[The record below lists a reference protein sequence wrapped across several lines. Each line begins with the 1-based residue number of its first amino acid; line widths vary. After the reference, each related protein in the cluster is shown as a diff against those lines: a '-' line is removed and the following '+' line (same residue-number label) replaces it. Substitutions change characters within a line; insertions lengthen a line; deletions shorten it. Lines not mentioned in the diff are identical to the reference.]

1 MKLPITITQQG
12 LQALVDAEAGTT
24 NKVTIAELG
33 LSNTT
38 FIMAPTL
45 TDLPGEFKRISS
57 VAGESVSET
66 VVHLVATDDLP
77 ETYVVQGVGL
87 FLDNGVLFG
96 VYSQKPEDG
105 PLFEKSE
112 AATFLFA
119 VDITFSAGQAA
130 FIQFGDANF
139 IYPPASETVKGVAYL
154 ATQDEVNA
162 GTEPEKIV
170 TPKTLA
176 GKLGALAYIPIAQ
189 KGAANGVATLDA
201 TGKVPPSQLP
211 AVDSIDTYTV
221 ASQAEMLALPAGP
234 GDFALRTDLN
244 KTYVLRAAPATT
256 LSNWAEFL
264 SPGAPVR
271 SVQGRIGDVVISNDD
286 VGAPPKARAI
296 TGGGLVQGGGD
307 LNADRVL
314 QVLIATAAEALAGAR
329 NDVALTPASLAQI
342 LASLAG
348 KVALGRRIDTAGL
361 AQGGGDLNAD
371 RTITVPKGTAADVE
385 SLWRDDVAVTP
396 AALAGTLRSIQPN
409 GYLRI
414 PGTPL
419 IIQWGNATMPAQNFG
434 TQKVVTFPIAF
445 PSGCF
450 QVQYTSTFN
459 LDSGDEADETPW
471 IRNYAPTNFII
482 ENRGDWPTFTFSWI
496 ALGV

>member
-1 MKLPITITQQG
+1 MKLPITITQLG

-24 NKVTIAELG
+24 NKVVISELG
-33 LSNTT
+33 LSEVT

-45 TDLPGEFKRISS
+45 TALPGEFKRISTVS
-57 VAGESVSET
+57 GESVSET
-66 VVHLVATDDLP
+66 VVHLVATDDQV
-77 ETYVVQGVGL
+77 ETYTVQGLGL
-87 FLDNGVLFG
+87 FTDAGILFG

-105 PLFEKSE
+105 PLFQKAE

-119 VDITFSAGQAA
+119 VDITFEAGQATL
-130 FIQFGDANF
+130 IEFGDANF
-139 IYPPASETVKGVAYL
+139 TYPPATETRKGVAYL
-154 ATQDEVNA
+154 ATQAEVNA
-162 GTEPEKIV
+162 GADGEKIV

-176 GKLGALAYIPIAQ
+176 GKLGALAYIPTAQ
-189 KGAANGVATLDA
+189 KGVANGVATLDA

-211 AVDSIDTYTV
+211 AVDSIDTFTV
-221 ASQAEMLALPAGP
+221 DNQAQMLALPAGP

-244 KTYVLRAAPATT
+244 KTYVLRSAPATT
-256 LSNWAEFL
+256 LANWAEFL

-286 VGAPPKARAI
+286 VGAPPKGRNLAV
-296 TGGGLVQGGGD
+296 GGLVKGGGD
-307 LNADRVL
+307 LNADRGFTVD
-314 QVLIATAAEALAGAR
+314 IATAAEALAGVL
-329 NDVALTPASLAQI
+329 NDRAVTPASLAQVI
-342 LASLAG
+342 AAVGG
-348 KVALGRRIDTAGL
+348 KVGTARRVDTAGL
-361 AQGGGDLNAD
+361 AQGGGALDAD
-371 RTITVPKGTAADVE
+371 RTITVPKASAADVE
-385 SLWRDDVAVTP
+385 GMADDTRAVTA

-419 IIQWGNATMPAQNFG
+419 IIQWGNSSCRRKTSELTKFVA
-434 TQKVVTFPIAF
+434 FPIAF

-471 IRNYAPTNFII
+471 IRNYAPTGFII